1 LKAEGGHHLLT
12 LEGNI
17 RIYVNDDE
25 YHLTIDGMGAMYDPI
40 EGLGDTF
47 EEAVA
52 DLLEQVR
59 GL

>member
-1 LKAEGGHHLLT
+1 MLT

-17 RIYVNDDE
+17 RIFVKDDE
-25 YHLTIDGMGAMYDPI
+25 YRLTIDGLGAMYDPI
-40 EGLGDTF
+40 EGIGDTL

-52 DLLEQVR
+52 DLLEQLR